1 MDLLSRRFQKHPDI
15 VFRRIG
21 DEFVLVPIRSTVAD
35 LEAIYT
41 LNPVAAHIWDLLDG
55 QRDGYAILEEIVRE
69 YDVSPEQARG
79 DLIEF
84 LEQLLA
90 VQGIVAVEDISDA

>member
-1 MDLLSRRFQKHPDI
+1 MDLLSRRFRKHPDV

-21 DEFVLVPIRSTVAD
+21 DEFVLVPIRANVAD

-41 LNPVAAHIWDLLDG
+41 LNPVAAQIWDLLDG
-55 QRDGYAILEEIVRE
+55 QRDGYAILAEIVRE
-69 YDVSPEQARG
+69 YDVSPEQARV

-90 VQGIVAVEDISDA
+90 VRGIVDAEVPSDA